1 MINLRVEMNQH
12 NGLLKNQYIIL
23 SNATLED
30 PYVYIIDFFFAK
42 KKKKMQTLLEKHDDF
57 DIEIS
62 LIYNILFLIILL
74 ICIFQN
80 NLKKQIKITLNN

>member
-1 MINLRVEMNQH
+1 
-12 NGLLKNQYIIL
+12 
-23 SNATLED
+23 
-30 PYVYIIDFFFAK
+30 
-42 KKKKMQTLLEKHDDF
+42 MQTLLEKHDDF

>member
-1 MINLRVEMNQH
+1 MNQH

-30 PYVYIIDFFFAK
+30 PYVCIIDFFFAK
-42 KKKKMQTLLEKHDDF
+42 KNKKKLQTLLEKHDDF

>member
-30 PYVYIIDFFFAK
+30 PYIYIIDFFSAK
-42 KKKKMQTLLEKHDDF
+42 KKNCKLYWKNMM
-57 DIEIS
+57 I
-62 LIYNILFLIILL
+62 LI
-74 ICIFQN
+74 
-80 NLKKQIKITLNN
+80 LK